1 MPKPSS
7 HSGSDRNGCHKV
19 VSVLSGPGC
28 SVLVTALSQGNW
40 LEPSRNW
47 LRRDTQNIP
56 RKHWETFESSDY
68 CLQAAGSSE
77 VVMTSIVLLGVW
89 LSREVLNNY
98 WCWTLEPNKIVGIF
112 FLTSWRGDAACCG
125 HKSQSLTVMA
135 GIGQYQGI
143 FITMTSKHRQGHCL
157 GYFVF
162 CSSLCP
168 RPLPALIILV
178 LHQPAPSHCHLSSS
192 WRCKL
197 TLLLVFMFVVTTSD
211 NTVTPTPTLNP
222 WHSILFSWP
231 DGWLT
236 TDCWLL
242 LMTR

>member
-1 MPKPSS
+1 MLSPCHRLVTGKLIGAKQKLSEERYSEHTEKTLGNFWIFRLLPSS
-7 HSGSDRNGCHKV
+7 
-19 VSVLSGPGC
+19 
-28 SVLVTALSQGNW
+28 
-40 LEPSRNW
+40 
-47 LRRDTQNIP
+47 
-56 RKHWETFESSDY
+56 
-68 CLQAAGSSE
+68 SSE

-143 FITMTSKHRQGHCL
+143 FITMTSKQRQGHCL

-178 LHQPAPSHCHLSSS
+178 LHQPASSHCHLSSS

-197 TLLLVFMFVVTTSD
+197 TLLLVFMFVLTTSD
-211 NTVTPTPTLNP
+211 ASNSSYSQSMALYP
-222 WHSILFSWP
+222 I
-231 DGWLT
+231 
-236 TDCWLL
+236 
-242 LMTR
+242 